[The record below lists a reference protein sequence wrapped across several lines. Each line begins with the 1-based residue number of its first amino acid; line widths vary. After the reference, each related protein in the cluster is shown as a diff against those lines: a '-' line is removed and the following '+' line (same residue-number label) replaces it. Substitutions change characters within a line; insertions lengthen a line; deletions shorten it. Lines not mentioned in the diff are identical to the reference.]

1 MCSSYWQTRGGGW
14 WGKEVKKQVHAEI
27 IFVYNQDCNVFS
39 SLIIMPFRARHGTMT
54 CILLKYSLQWSIDPN
69 LNINMTLN

>member
-1 MCSSYWQTRGGGW
+1 MCSSYWQSGGGW
-14 WGKEVKKQVHAEI
+14 CEETGTEI

-39 SLIIMPFRARHGTMT
+39 SVIIMPFRARYGTMT

-69 LNINMTLN
+69 